1 MKEEGG
7 SRLASPVA
15 VGRPAPPFRLPSADG
30 ATVGLRDY
38 HGRKTVML
46 WFTKG
51 FGCPFCRQQMSQLR
65 RALPALEPFDA
76 AVLLIARTPPARA
89 RVYAKRF
96 ALPFPYL
103 CDSDGSVRSA
113 YGLYERSNSVSD
125 YVKKVVGR
133 LWNGGLPPS
142 DFGKSG
148 RLGGAPG
155 LLQSPGELVRV
166 LADEDTGLFLVD
178 AVGTLRF
185 SSVGAWRSEAGER
198 WQLPSTDEIVGVL
211 KEIKR
216 SN

>member
-1 MKEEGG
+1 MKEEDG
-7 SRLASPVA
+7 SRSAPAAS
-15 VGRPAPPFRLPSADG
+15 VGRPAPLFRLPSADG
-30 ATVGLRDY
+30 TMVGLRDY

-51 FGCPFCRQQMSQLR
+51 FGCPFCRQQMSHLR
-65 RALPALEPFDA
+65 RALPALEPLDA

-89 RVYAKRF
+89 RLYAKHF
-96 ALPFPYL
+96 SLPFPYL
-103 CDSDGSVRSA
+103 CDSDGSVRSV
-113 YGLYERSNSVSD
+113 YGLGERATSTGD

-133 LWNGGLPPS
+133 LRNGRPPPS
-142 DFGKSG
+142 DFGRSG

-155 LLQSPGELVRV
+155 ILQSPGELARV
-166 LADEDTGLFLVD
+166 LADEDAGLFIVD

>member
-7 SRLASPVA
+7 SRPASTLAI
-15 VGRPAPPFRLPSADG
+15 GRPAPLFRLPSADG
-30 ATVGLRDY
+30 AMVGLRDY

-51 FGCPFCRQQMSQLR
+51 FGCPFCRQQMSHLR
-65 RALPALEPFDA
+65 HALPALEPFVA

-89 RVYAKRF
+89 RVYAKHF
-96 ALPFPYL
+96 PLPFPYL

-113 YGLYERSNSVSD
+113 YGLGERANSAGD

-133 LWNGGLPPS
+133 LRDGRPPPS
-142 DFGKSG
+142 DFGRSG
-148 RLGGAPG
+148 RLGGPPG
-155 LLQSPGELVRV
+155 ILQSPGELVRV
-166 LADEDTGLFLVD
+166 LADEDTGLFIVD

-185 SSVGAWRSEAGER
+185 SSVGAWRGEAGDR

-216 SN
+216 SS